1 MPVLPI
7 SGHGFYKVMQKSGR
21 VASSKPGIEPATSEL
36 EQFQL
41 ERTWFND
48 HQSELRADLE
58 KNRKRHRDIVQ
69 FLVTWGEHHPK
80 SFVTVTMKEKLRN
93 QASQN
98 FRLEDHLADFESLL
112 QQFEEWLGVLEC
124 LGDQMKNSS

>member
-1 MPVLPI
+1 
-7 SGHGFYKVMQKSGR
+7 
-21 VASSKPGIEPATSEL
+21 
-36 EQFQL
+36 
-41 ERTWFND
+41 
-48 HQSELRADLE
+48 
-58 KNRKRHRDIVQ
+58 
-69 FLVTWGEHHPK
+69 
-80 SFVTVTMKEKLRN
+80 MKEKLRN